1 MSGEANDTRKSTRK
15 EKRSD
20 LPEVK
25 VPATLAESG
34 PEQVVPLGTMV
45 YVGPSLKTVP
55 QFAVF
60 SNGLPESLET
70 ATADCPAIQGLIVPT
85 ARLHEATVALKRTG
99 SKESI
104 LFEQVQNY
112 LGSED

>member
-1 MSGEANDTRKSTRK
+1 MTQEATKSTRK
-15 EKRSD
+15 EKRLD
-20 LPEVK
+20 PPKDGV
-25 VPATLAESG
+25 VVTLAETGS
-34 PEQVVPLGTMV
+34 EQIIPLGSVV
-45 YVGPSLKTVP
+45 YVGPTLKTVP

-60 SNGLPESLET
+60 SNGLPKALESLKVN
-70 ATADCPAIQGLIVPT
+70 CPAIEGLIVPT
-85 ARLHEATVALKRTG
+85 ARLNNATVALKQVG

>member
-1 MSGEANDTRKSTRK
+1 MTQEATKSTRK
-15 EKRSD
+15 EKRLDS
-20 LPEVK
+20 PETDIS
-25 VPATLAESG
+25 ATLADTG
-34 PEQVVPLGTMV
+34 PEELIPLGTVV
-45 YVGPSLKTVP
+45 YVGPALKTVP

-60 SNGLPESLET
+60 SNGLPKALET
-70 ATADCPAIQGLIVPT
+70 AKSDCPAIEGLIVPP
-85 ARLHEATVALKRTG
+85 AGLNEATVALKQMG

>member
-1 MSGEANDTRKSTRK
+1 MTEANETDKSTRK
-15 EKRSD
+15 DKRSAPPKVD
-20 LPEVK
+20 VVK
-25 VPATLAESG
+25 TLAETG
-34 PEQVVPLGTMV
+34 PEQIIPLGTVV
-45 YVGPSLKTVP
+45 YVGPAMKTVP

-60 SNGLPESLET
+60 SNGLPKALEV
-70 ATADCPAIQGLIVPT
+70 AKVDCPAIEGLIVPT
-85 ARLHEATVALKRTG
+85 TRLNEAMVALKQTG